1 MRKRGG
7 VFARLGLAF
16 LPSTAM
22 EGAMKL
28 ISLVLVAVAMSG
40 VSCERHQFEGP
51 NGTKQ
56 LHEHAASHGE
66 AADHAEKPEK

>member
-1 MRKRGG
+1 
-7 VFARLGLAF
+7 
-16 LPSTAM
+16 M

-40 VSCERHQFEGP
+40 VSCERHSFDGP

-56 LHEHAASHGE
+56 LHEPAVSHG
-66 AADHAEKPEK
+66 AAAEHADKPEK

>member
-1 MRKRGG
+1 MYAGGLLRG
-7 VFARLGLAF
+7 LF
-16 LPSTAM
+16 L
-22 EGAMKL
+22 
-28 ISLVLVAVAMSG
+28 LVVVVAMSG
-40 VSCERHQFEGP
+40 VSCERHEFEGP

>member
-1 MRKRGG
+1 MQ
-7 VFARLGLAF
+7 
-16 LPSTAM
+16 
-22 EGAMKL
+22 GAMKL
-28 ISLVLVAVAMSG
+28 FSLLVVVVAMSG
-40 VSCERHQFEGP
+40 VSCERHEFEGP